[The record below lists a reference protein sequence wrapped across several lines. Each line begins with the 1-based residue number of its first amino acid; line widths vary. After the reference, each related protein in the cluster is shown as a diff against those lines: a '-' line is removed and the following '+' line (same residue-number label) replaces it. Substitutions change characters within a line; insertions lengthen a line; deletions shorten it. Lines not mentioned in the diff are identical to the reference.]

1 MIYLRSSVTGKILTQ
16 EEWQQSLSEW
26 EDEGGS
32 PAPADELIEVVK
44 DGEGNWIEKNSDHS
58 SNAK

>member
-1 MIYLRSSVTGKILTQ
+1 MTIYLRSSVTGKVLTQ

-32 PAPADELIEVVK
+32 PSPTEEFIEVVK
-44 DGEGNWIEKNSDHS
+44 DSKGNWVEKNDS
-58 SNAK
+58 SYPS